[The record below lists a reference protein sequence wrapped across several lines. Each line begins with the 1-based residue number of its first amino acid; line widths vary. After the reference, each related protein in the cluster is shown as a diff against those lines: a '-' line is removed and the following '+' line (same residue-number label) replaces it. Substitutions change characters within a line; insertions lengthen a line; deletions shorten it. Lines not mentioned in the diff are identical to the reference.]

1 MLRSGRN
8 NFKGVKKCI
17 RILKH
22 YFGLTWVSSLDPD
35 TLPAGYLVHSYS
47 TTTLP
52 VLKACFSWLPVHN
65 NVLILDFFSLLRA
78 WNILGS
84 ALGPGLKK
92 IPNLAKLIE
101 TGSVTLFNHVRLTSH
116 LETKLAL
123 CSFLSF
129 LVVACFLFY
138 FLTFKKIKCLL
149 VSFCKTSFTQNA

>member
-8 NFKGVKKCI
+8 NFKEVKKCI
-17 RILKH
+17 RNLKH

-65 NVLILDFFSLLRA
+65 NVLKLDFFFSPKSLKHFGVGFRSR
-78 WNILGS
+78 IE
-84 ALGPGLKK
+84 K

-101 TGSVTLFNHVRLTSH
+101 PGSVTLINHVRLTSH

-138 FLTFKKIKCLL
+138 FLTFKK
-149 VSFCKTSFTQNA
+149 N